1 MGHSSVSTTLGKYTH
16 IKFEDVCKEMQRIEA
31 KKERN
36 QKEPK
41 TA

>member
-16 IKFEDVCKEMQRIEA
+16 IEFEDVCNEMQRIET
-31 KKERN
+31 KKERG
-36 QKEPK
+36 QKELK